1 MNDAV
6 CISVKD
12 NGIGISEDKIEK
24 ILNSRLRPAEL
35 SADSNGIGLDNVIGR
50 LRLFLNET
58 DVISI
63 LSEGENKGT
72 EVLIYIPVREGEYE
86 DV

>member
-1 MNDAV
+1 
-6 CISVKD
+6 
-12 NGIGISEDKIEK
+12 
-24 ILNSRLRPAEL
+24 
-35 SADSNGIGLDNVIGR
+35 VIGR
-50 LRLFLNET
+50 LRLFLNEE

-72 EVLIYIPVREGEYE
+72 EVLLYIPVREGEYE